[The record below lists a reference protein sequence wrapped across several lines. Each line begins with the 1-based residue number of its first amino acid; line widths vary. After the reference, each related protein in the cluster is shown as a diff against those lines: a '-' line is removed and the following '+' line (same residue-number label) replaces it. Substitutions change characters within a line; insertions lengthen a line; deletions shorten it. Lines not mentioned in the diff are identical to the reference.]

1 LLYDLGILVF
11 RDFFGVS
18 FGDELHNVVNGIA
31 RKALAEFI
39 SELTPRLG
47 ARLDL
52 YKDFDRFRKW
62 GRTIIHSASSIL
74 ENFILKLSL

>member
-1 LLYDLGILVF
+1 MNALIYRCNIIVF

-18 FGDELHNVVNGIA
+18 FGDELHHVVNGIA
-31 RKALAEFI
+31 RKALAEVI

-52 YKDFDRFRKW
+52 YKDSD
-62 GRTIIHSASSIL
+62 GVL
-74 ENFILKLSL
+74 QV